1 MRPKGSSKKLLSYA
15 FSEVSSNIHWSGV
28 GTGENYYL
36 SEIINLSNIHLSR
49 FNCTVVTCTRVH
61 VQSVHTVPDFFC

>member
-1 MRPKGSSKKLLSYA
+1 MGLKGSSKKILSYA

-36 SEIINLSNIHLSR
+36 SGVIILSVNE
-49 FNCTVVTCTRVH
+49 
-61 VQSVHTVPDFFC
+61 